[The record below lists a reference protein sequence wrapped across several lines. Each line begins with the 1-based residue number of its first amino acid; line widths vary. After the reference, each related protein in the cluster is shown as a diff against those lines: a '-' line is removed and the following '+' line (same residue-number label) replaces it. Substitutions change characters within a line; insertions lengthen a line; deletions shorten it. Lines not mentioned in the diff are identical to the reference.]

1 MNRRILALKYIIFD
15 FFAAAISWGLFY
27 SYRKIFVENVK
38 IDSFDIL
45 NNSTFF
51 LGLTII
57 PVFWV
62 GLYYFAGEYRNLL
75 RKSRLQELATT
86 FKLTLVGSVILFFIL
101 ILDDYITSYKNYY
114 NSFLTLFTLQSVITY
129 IPRLLITSSTIR
141 KIRNGKFYFRT
152 LIIGAQEK
160 AVKFI
165 TELDGKPKS
174 SGNKFVGFIAVEPQ
188 KNPPLEK
195 YLPQLGNSM
204 DDINTIVK
212 EQKIDEVIISLDYQE
227 KNKLERVI
235 SKLELLHTRTLM
247 QPDLYDI
254 LTGNVNTTSLY
265 GIPLLEVT
273 HELMPP
279 WQENVKR
286 FLDVAL
292 SFVAMVIL
300 IPVYIGIAVAV
311 KTNSKGPIFYSHT
324 RIGRFGKP
332 FTIYKFRSMVVDA
345 EKDGPQLSNKSDS
358 RITSVGKFLR
368 KTRMDELPQFFN
380 VIIGNMSLVG
390 PRPERQFFIDQIVE
404 RAPHYN
410 HLLRVRPGITSLG
423 QVKYGY
429 AENVDEMIERLRY
442 DIIYIE
448 NMSLYVD
455 FKIMIYTIKTIVEAS
470 GK

>member
-1 MNRRILALKYIIFD
+1 MNRKILTLKYIISD
-15 FFAAAISWGLFY
+15 LLAAAISWGLFFY
-27 SYRKIFVENVK
+27 YRKVYVEKFPIEK
-38 IDSFDIL
+38 IDLLHDK
-45 NNSTFF
+45 TFF
-51 LGLTII
+51 LGLSII
-57 PVFWV
+57 PIFWV
-62 GLYYFAGEYRNLL
+62 TLYYFTGEYRNLI
-75 RKSRLQELATT
+75 RKSRLQELAST
-86 FKLTLVGSVILFFIL
+86 FKLVLVGSVILFFVL

-114 NSFLTLFTLQSVITY
+114 SSFFTLFSLQFVLTY
-129 IPRLLITSSTIR
+129 IPRLTITSSTIG
-141 KIRNGKFYFRT
+141 KIRRGKIFFKT

-160 AVKFI
+160 ALGLIKEF
-165 TELDGKPKS
+165 EDKPKS
-174 SGNKFVGFIAVEPQ
+174 SGNKIVGFVPLEPQ
-188 KNPPLEK
+188 ADYPLEGK
-195 YLPQLGNSM
+195 LPKLGDSFE
-204 DDINTIVK
+204 DINGIIK
-212 EQKIDEVIISLDYQE
+212 EHEIDEVIISLDYQE
-227 KNKLERVI
+227 KDKLEKVI
-235 SKLELLHTRTLM
+235 SRLELLHTRTLM

-254 LTGNVNTTSLY
+254 LTGNVQTTSLY

-286 FLDVAL
+286 FLDVFL
-292 SFVAMVIL
+292 SIFAIILL
-300 IPVYIGIAVAV
+300 IPLYVGISVAI
-311 KTNSKGPIFYSHT
+311 KMNSKGPIFYSHT

-345 EKDGPQLSNKSDS
+345 EKNGPQLSNHTDN

-368 KTRMDELPQFFN
+368 RTRLDEIPQFYN
-380 VIIGNMSLVG
+380 VILGNMSLVG

-404 RAPHYN
+404 KAPHYY

-429 AENVDEMIERLRY
+429 AENVTQMIERLRY

-455 FKIMIYTIKTIVEAS
+455 FKIMIYTIKTIFEAS

>member
-1 MNRRILALKYIIFD
+1 MNTRLLTIKYFLAD
-15 FFAAAISWGLFY
+15 FFAAAISWGLLY
-27 SYRKIFVENVK
+27 IYRKLYIENIPFKK
-38 IDSFDIL
+38 IELID
-45 NNSTFF
+45 NNTFY
-51 LGLTII
+51 LGLLLI

-62 GLYYFAGEYRNLL
+62 GIYYFAGEYRNLS
-75 RKSRLQELATT
+75 RKSRLQELAAT
-86 FKLTLVGSVILFFIL
+86 FKLTLVGSVILFFVL

-114 NSFLTLFTLQSVITY
+114 NSFLVLFGLQFFLTY
-129 IPRLLITSSTIR
+129 FPRLIITSTTLR
-141 KIRNGKFYFRT
+141 KIRSGKFYFRT

-160 AVKFI
+160 AVKFFSEI
-165 TELDGKPKS
+165 DSKPKS
-174 SGNKFVGFIAVEPQ
+174 SGNKFVGFIALEPQ
-188 KNPPLEK
+188 KNSPLEQF
-195 YLPQLGNSM
+195 LPKLGSSL
-204 DDINTIVK
+204 DDINAIVK
-212 EQKIDEVIISLDYQE
+212 EQKIDEVIIALDYQE
-227 KNKLERVI
+227 KDKLEKVI
-235 SKLELLHTRTLM
+235 GKLELLHTRTLM

-254 LTGNVNTTSLY
+254 LTGSVNTTSLY
-265 GIPLLEVT
+265 GVPLLEVS

-286 FLDVAL
+286 FLDVIL
-292 SFVAMVIL
+292 SFIAIL
-300 IPVYIGIAVAV
+300 ILTPVYIGVAIAV

-345 EKDGPQLSNKSDS
+345 EKDGPQLSNKTDS

-429 AENVDEMIERLRY
+429 AENVDEMIERLRF

-455 FKIMIYTIKTIVEAS
+455 FKIMIYTVKTILEAS

>member
-1 MNRRILALKYIIFD
+1 MNTRKLVIKYILSD
-15 FFAAAISWGLFY
+15 FFAAAISWGLFFL
-27 SYRKIFVENVK
+27 YRKVFVENFEIKNFEVLYT
-38 IDSFDIL
+38 S
-45 NNSTFF
+45 SFF
-51 LGLTII
+51 LGLSII
-57 PVFWV
+57 PFFWV
-62 GLYYFAGEYRNLL
+62 GLYYFAGEYNNLM
-75 RKSRLQELATT
+75 RKSRLQELAAT
-86 FKLTLVGSVILFFIL
+86 FKLTLVGSVILFFVL

-114 NSFLTLFTLQSVITY
+114 NSFLTLFLLQSLITY
-129 IPRLLITSSTIR
+129 FPRLFITSSTIR
-141 KIRNGKFYFRT
+141 KIRREKLFFRT

-160 AVKFI
+160 AVKLI
-165 TELDGKPKS
+165 KELNSKPKS
-174 SGNKFVGFIAVEPQ
+174 SGNKFVGFIAVDPQ
-188 KNPPLEK
+188 ENPPLEK
-195 YLPQLGNSM
+195 YLPKLGDSLN
-204 DDINTIVK
+204 DINAIVR
-212 EQKIDEVIISLDYQE
+212 EQKIDEVIIALDFQE
-227 KNKLERVI
+227 KDKLERVI
-235 SKLELLHTRTLM
+235 SKLELLHTPTLM

-279 WQENVKR
+279 WQINVKR
-286 FLDVAL
+286 FLDVIL
-292 SFVAMVIL
+292 SAIAMTIL
-300 IPVYIGIAVAV
+300 IPVYIGIAIAV
-311 KTNSKGPIFYSHT
+311 KVNSKGPIFYSHT

-345 EKDGPQLSNKSDS
+345 EKDGPQLSNKTDS

-368 KTRMDELPQFFN
+368 KTRMDELPQFYN

-404 RAPHYN
+404 RAPHYY

-429 AENVDEMIERLRY
+429 AENVDEMIERLRF

-455 FKIMIYTIKTIVEAS
+455 FKIMIYTIKTIFEAS

>member
-1 MNRRILALKYIIFD
+1 MKLRILAFKYILSD
-15 FFAAAISWGLFY
+15 FIAAAISWGLFY
-27 SYRKIFVENVK
+27 FYRKIYVEGMGFE
-38 IDSFDIL
+38 SFDVL
-45 NNSTFF
+45 NNNTFF

-62 GLYYFAGEYRNLL
+62 GLYYFAGEYRNLM
-75 RKSRLQELATT
+75 RKSRLQELAST

-114 NSFLTLFTLQSVITY
+114 NSFLTLFMLQSLITY
-129 IPRLLITSSTIR
+129 FPRLFITSSTIS
-141 KIRNGKFYFRT
+141 KIRDGKLFYRT

-165 TELDGKPKS
+165 TELNSKPKS
-174 SGNKFVGFIAVEPQ
+174 SGNKFVGFIALDKQE
-188 KNPPLEK
+188 NLPLEE
-195 YLPQLGNSM
+195 YLPKLGCSL
-204 DDINTIVK
+204 DEINTIVK
-212 EQKIDEVIISLDYQE
+212 EQHVDEVIIALDYQE

-286 FLDVAL
+286 FLDVML
-292 SFVAMVIL
+292 SFIALIIL
-300 IPVYIGIAVAV
+300 MPVYIGIAIAV
-311 KTNSKGPIFYSHT
+311 KANSKGPIFYSHT

-332 FTIYKFRSMVVDA
+332 FTIFKFRSMVVDA

-368 KTRMDELPQFFN
+368 KTRMDELPQFYN

-455 FKIMIYTIKTIVEAS
+455 FKIMIYTIKTIFEAS

>member
-1 MNRRILALKYIIFD
+1 MNTRKLTFKYILSD
-15 FFAAAISWGLFY
+15 FLAAAISWSLFFL
-27 SYRKIFVENVK
+27 YRKVFFENIK
-38 IDSFDIL
+38 DISLETL
-45 NNSTFF
+45 NNSSYF
-51 LGLTII
+51 LGLSII

-62 GLYYFAGEYRNLL
+62 GLYYFSGEYNNLM
-75 RKSRLQELATT
+75 RKSRLQELAATI
-86 FKLTLVGSVILFFIL
+86 KLTLVGSVILFFVL

-114 NSFLTLFTLQSVITY
+114 NSFLTLFLLQSTITY
-129 IPRLLITSSTIR
+129 FPRLFITSSTIR
-141 KIRNGKFYFRT
+141 KIRRGKLYFRT

-160 AVKFI
+160 AVKLI
-165 TELDGKPKS
+165 TELNNKPKS
-174 SGNKFVGFIAVEPQ
+174 SGNKFIGFIAVEPQ
-188 KNPPLEK
+188 ENPPLEN
-195 YLPQLGNSM
+195 YLPKLGNSL

-212 EQKIDEVIISLDYQE
+212 EQRVDEVIIALDFQE
-227 KNKLERVI
+227 KDKLERVI
-235 SKLELLHTRTLM
+235 SKLELLHTPTLM

-273 HELMPP
+273 HELMPA
-279 WQENVKR
+279 WQMNVKR
-286 FLDVAL
+286 FLDVVFSSIAL
-292 SFVAMVIL
+292 IIL
-300 IPVYIGIAVAV
+300 IPVYIGIAIAV
-311 KTNSKGPIFYSHT
+311 KVNSKGPVFYSHT

-345 EKDGPQLSNKSDS
+345 EKDGPQLSNKTDS

-368 KTRMDELPQFFN
+368 KTRMDELPQFYN

-390 PRPERQFFIDQIVE
+390 PRPERQYFIDQIVE

-429 AENVDEMIERLRY
+429 AENVDEMIDRLRF

-455 FKIMIYTIKTIVEAS
+455 FKIMIYTIKTIFEAS